1 MANASGQARVYRSQG
16 ATEMVVASGG
26 RILLEPGSTL
36 QASGSILF
44 GAGSSFQASGQI
56 TFGAG
61 SSFAMNGTMD
71 ASAGAIILPGVLREG
86 VIDLPLW
93 AAAEVS
99 SADSLNEMT
108 SGTNPAIGR
117 INAGTDPKGRVRWT
131 SGAGGNDPIQW
142 DLHVPTDLS
151 TAFPLRVQLY
161 GEVASGAVNGWNVD
175 VRFGVGDA
183 NAGATV
189 ALTSTPTNATVAV
202 ASGDIL
208 ANTPLSVV
216 VNPVS
221 STGTVDLFGA
231 RVVYTKRSS

>member
-36 QASGSILF
+36 A
-44 GAGSSFQASGQI
+44 ASGQI

-61 SSFAMNGTMD
+61 STFTLNSTLD
-71 ASAGAIILPGVLREG
+71 ASGGAIILPGVLREG

-99 SADSLNEMT
+99 SADSLNELT

-117 INAGTDPKGRVRWT
+117 INAGTDPKGRIRWT
-131 SGAGGNDPIQW
+131 SGAGGADPIQW

-189 ALTSTPTNATVAV
+189 ALTSSPTNATVSV

-208 ANTPLSVV
+208 ANTPLSIVA
-216 VNPVS
+216 NPVS

-231 RVVYTKRSS
+231 RLVYTKRSS